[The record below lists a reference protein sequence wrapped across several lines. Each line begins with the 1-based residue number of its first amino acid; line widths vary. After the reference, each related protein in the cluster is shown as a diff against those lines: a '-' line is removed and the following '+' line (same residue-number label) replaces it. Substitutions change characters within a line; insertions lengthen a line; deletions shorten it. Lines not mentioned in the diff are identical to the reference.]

1 MSTYAIS
8 DLHGYPLVA
17 LQKLLAT
24 AAFGAEDTLYVLGD
38 VIDRNGDGGIAMLR
52 WMMERPNVLFIRGNH
67 EQMMLEC
74 RYILDE
80 ISDDFLIGFT
90 EDMLQSLQRW
100 TANGGDVT
108 MDNLARLSDEQK
120 AAIFDYLEDTPLYE
134 AVTVGDRDFVLTHA
148 GLGNFRA
155 DKKLSEYTPMEL
167 LWARP
172 MPDDRYFENGVTTV
186 FGHTPTIYYGREYRG
201 CVMKTDTWM
210 DIDTGAAD
218 GHQPTL
224 LRLDDLRTFPE

>member
-1 MSTYAIS
+1 MASYAIS
-8 DLHGYPLVA
+8 DLHGYPLNE
-17 LQKLLAT
+17 LQQLLA
-24 AAFGAEDTLYVLGD
+24 AVAFGPEDQLYVLGD

-52 WMMERPNVLFIRGNH
+52 WMMLQPNVLLLRGNH

-80 ISDDFLIGFT
+80 INDDFLIGFS
-90 EDMLQSLQRW
+90 EDKLQSLQRW
-100 TANGGDVT
+100 MANGGEVT
-108 MDNLARLSDEQK
+108 MDHLAQLSDEQK
-120 AAIFDYLEDTPLYE
+120 AAIFDYLEDTPLCE

-148 GLGNFRA
+148 GLGNFRP

-167 LWARP
+167 LWERP
-172 MPDDRYFENGVTTV
+172 HPDDRYFENGVLTV

-201 CVMKTDTWM
+201 CVMRTDTWL

-218 GHQPTL
+218 GNQPTL
-224 LRLDDLRTFPE
+224 LRLDDMRTFPK

>member
-8 DLHGYPLVA
+8 DLHGYPLVE

-134 AVTVGDRDFVLTHA
+134 AVTGGGRDFVLPHA

-167 LWARP
+167 LWERP